1 MLQMLLGPLMSL
13 GKQWLSNKAEEK
25 QAKHEANLQRIQQ
38 ESNWEDTMAKGSL
51 ASWKDEWFTVVLSVP
66 VVAVGFGIALDDPTL
81 LARTK
86 EALEALTGLPE
97 WYQYLLYVAVLSSFG
112 IRGVD
117 KLMELRK

>member
-1 MLQMLLGPLMSL
+1 MWNLLIAPLADL
-13 GKQWLSNKAEEK
+13 AKQHFANKAEEK
-25 QAKHEANLQRIQQ
+25 QAVHEAKLQRIAQ

-51 ASWKDEWFTVVLSVP
+51 SSWKDEWFTVVLSVP
-66 VVAVGFGIALDDPTL
+66 VVAVGVGIALDNPTIL
-81 LARTK
+81 LRTK
-86 EALEALTGLPE
+86 EALDALTGLPE